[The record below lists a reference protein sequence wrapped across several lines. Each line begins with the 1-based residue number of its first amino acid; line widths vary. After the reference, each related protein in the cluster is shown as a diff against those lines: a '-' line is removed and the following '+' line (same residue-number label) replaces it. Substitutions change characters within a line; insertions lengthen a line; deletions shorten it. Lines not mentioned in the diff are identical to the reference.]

1 MGRENFQENQ
11 TSQNSQ
17 TESYQ
22 PEKDLEVLYDRKEL
36 RLPRGVKKRIRDL
49 KSQVRREA
57 DEEKRERK
65 LREIFL
71 YAQEEREKVKQKRG
85 RTKEERAVE
94 KLDQAIGRIL
104 EAPDSS
110 PREQEEVVR
119 AIWLAEAARITT
131 PAERIEDLG
140 RSSLPAEVMVKICK
154 EVRPLLPT
162 PIFSK
167 RR

>member
-17 TESYQ
+17 TESSQ

-36 RLPRGVKKRIRDL
+36 RLPRGVRKRIRNL
-49 KSQVRREA
+49 KKEA
-57 DEEKRERK
+57 EEETDEEKRERK

-71 YAQEEREKVKQKRG
+71 YTQAEREKVRQKRG
-85 RTKEERAVE
+85 PTKEERAVE
-94 KLDQAIGRIL
+94 KLDQTIWRIL

-110 PREQEEVVR
+110 PKEQEEVVR

-140 RSSLPAEVMVKICK
+140 RSSLPAEVMVAIRQ
-154 EVRPLLPT
+154 EVQPLLPT
-162 PIFSK
+162 PISPK